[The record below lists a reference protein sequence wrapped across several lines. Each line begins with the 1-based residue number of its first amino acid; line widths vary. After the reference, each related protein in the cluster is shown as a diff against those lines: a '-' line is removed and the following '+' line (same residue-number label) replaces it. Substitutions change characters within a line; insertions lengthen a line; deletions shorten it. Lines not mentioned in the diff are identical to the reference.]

1 MNIGIYIDADN
12 VSYKI
17 STDLINYYN
26 SCGNIFIKKIFG
38 DWSKLD
44 SKNWIKYINSNG
56 LEPIQCFRQNKKQ
69 STDICLITH
78 ILNDLYHYPVI
89 NHYVIVSS
97 DSDYIYACQSLK
109 KLGKKVVIIG
119 SDESLLKNYGTEYIN
134 MNKFNTK
141 YKLDENHLD
150 VFKNSM
156 NNNYMLSKSK
166 FNKYLKKFKNINVD
180 FKKIENYFDYFNK
193 DFHIVKKNTRIYII
207 YISKIRKEYGNKEN
221 FIENISSIRNKLK
234 DILKLINENDLLFLL
249 FN

>member
-17 STDLINYYN
+17 STDLISYYEN
-26 SCGNIFIKKIFG
+26 SGDIFIKKIFG

-44 SKNWIKYINSNG
+44 SKNWIKYVNSNG

-78 ILNDLYHYPVI
+78 LLNDLYHYPII
-89 NHYVIVSS
+89 NHYIIVSS

-109 KLGKKVVIIG
+109 KLGKRVTIIG
-119 SDESLLKNYGTEYIN
+119 TDDSLLKNYGTEFIN
-134 MNKFNTK
+134 INKFNTK
-141 YKLDENHLD
+141 YKLDNNYLE

-166 FNKYLKKFKNINVD
+166 FIKYLKTYSNINID
-180 FKKIENYFDYFNK
+180 FKKIENYFENFK
-193 DFHIVKKNTRIYII
+193 MDFLIVKKNTRIYII
-207 YISKIRKEYGNKEN
+207 YLTKIRNEYDSKEI
-221 FIENISSIRNKLK
+221 FIENTSSIKTKLK
-234 DILKLINENDLLFLL
+234 DILKLVNENELMNLMY
-249 FN
+249 N